1 MTEQELRA
9 LVRQAIGR
17 HAGAAP
23 GGGGRIVSA
32 FANVGSHGD
41 PTSQSWPGGPPS
53 RSAPADR
60 RSSLA
65 SGGWLDPA
73 HAMFVVPTGA
83 DADGPCII
91 EPAVMCNH
99 CGYCRSMGH

>member
-9 LVRQAIGR
+9 LVRQAIAR

-23 GGGGRIVSA
+23 GSGGRVLS
-32 FANVGSHGD
+32 
-41 PTSQSWPGGPPS
+41 PPPS
-53 RSAPADR
+53 I
-60 RSSLA
+60 L
-65 SGGWLDPA
+65 LDPA

-99 CGYCRSMGH
+99 CGYCKSLGH

>member
-23 GGGGRIVSA
+23 GSRGRP
-32 FANVGSHGD
+32 D
-41 PTSQSWPGGPPS
+41 PPAAVLNRPS
-53 RSAPADR
+53 T
-60 RSSLA
+60 L
-65 SGGWLDPA
+65 LDPA